1 MREYH
6 KIDSIFKRDPANKNK
21 TFLIGE
27 WAQEAFGYLANNEW
41 VFTEKVDGTNIR
53 VMCPPYQEDGKQYGI
68 TFGGR
73 TEAAQIPAFL
83 VQRLIERFHGEE
95 TRAKLA
101 AMFPESGACLYG
113 EGYGHR
119 IQKDGG
125 RYRADSVDFV
135 LFDVKVGDVWLER
148 HNVEDI
154 AAKLDLDVAPLIGF
168 GTLHDM
174 LKTAQEGF
182 QSRWGNF
189 TAEGIVARP
198 RVELRTRAGQRIIT
212 KVKHKDFIA

>member
-6 KIDSIFKRDPANKNK
+6 KIDSVFKRDPANKNK

-27 WAQEAFGYLANNEW
+27 WAQEAFGYLADAVW

-73 TEAAQIPAFL
+73 TDAAQIPAFL
-83 VQRLIERFHGEE
+83 VQRLIERFHSEE
-95 TRAKLA
+95 TRTKLA

-113 EGYGHR
+113 EGYGAR
-119 IQKDGG
+119 IQKDGSL
-125 RYRADSVDFV
+125 YRADVDFV
-135 LFDVKVGDVWLER
+135 LFDIKVGDIWLER

-154 AAKLDLDVAPLIGF
+154 AAKLDLEVAPIIGRGSLGLAIDMTRIGF
-168 GTLHDM
+168 P
-174 LKTAQEGF
+174 
-182 QSRWGNF
+182 SRWGSF

-198 RVELRTRAGQRIIT
+198 AVELRTRAGQRIIT